1 LRFRPE
7 PKGAIM
13 AQVDAYT
20 SNLLLDAM
28 SPDDLALLKPWLTR
42 TEIKPEQVLNG
53 ANEII
58 EYVYFLESGIASIVS
73 IRPDS
78 GKTEVGIF
86 GREGISGMSVVMGVD
101 RSPHETFMQVDGT
114 TALRIDSARL
124 VEAMNQSRSLTK
136 LLLAYAHVL
145 MTQTAACA
153 VGNAHHHL
161 EARLARWLL
170 MCHDRVDGDDIALTH
185 EFMAMMIA
193 CQRSGVTVTLHVL
206 EGIGAIRSKRGR
218 VIILNREKLEDL
230 AGDAFGEPEGEYRRL
245 IGPFG
250 RKGSVIQFDERDRQ
264 REREGPPSS

>member
-1 LRFRPE
+1 
-7 PKGAIM
+7 M
-13 AQVDAYT
+13 AQADDWYT
-20 SNLLLDAM
+20 PNLLLNSMTA
-28 SPDDLALLKPWLTR
+28 DDLALLKPSLTR
-42 TEIKPEQVLNG
+42 VDIKREQVLN
-53 ANEII
+53 AAHELI
-58 EYVYFLESGIASIVS
+58 EHIYFLESGIASIVS

-78 GKTEVGIF
+78 GRTEVGIF
-86 GREGISGMSVVMGVD
+86 GREGMSGTSVVMGVD
-101 RSPHETFMQVDGT
+101 RSPHETFMQVEGK
-114 TALRIDSARL
+114 TALRIERAQL
-124 VEAMNQSRSLTK
+124 VDAMEQSRSLTR

-170 MCHDRVDGDDIALTH
+170 MCHDRVDGDEIFLTH

-206 EGIGAIRSKRGR
+206 EGMGAIRSKRGR
-218 VIILNREKLEDL
+218 VIIVDREKLEDL

-250 RKGSVIQFDERDRQ
+250 REGSVLPFDKLDRQ
-264 REREGPPSS
+264 RDREDPPTY